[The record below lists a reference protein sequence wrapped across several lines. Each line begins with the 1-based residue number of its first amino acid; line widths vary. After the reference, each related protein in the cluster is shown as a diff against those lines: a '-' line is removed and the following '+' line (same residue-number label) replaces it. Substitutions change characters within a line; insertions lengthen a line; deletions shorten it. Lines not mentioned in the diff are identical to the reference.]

1 VSQAAPIVLWDD
13 NLARE
18 FAPFAMSRP
27 LCEVRAGGLL
37 IRERWLAALGRRN
50 EAACFVSRAELSEF
64 AEPGSAANAPDVLPA
79 GTIVVNSRALPLLP
93 AAVDAA
99 DAVVWMIGDRVA
111 AVRLLAPT
119 SRSLLHGDLA
129 ALSSPTTGHAAQLSG
144 YWLNAVWDLIGS
156 LADLLTA
163 DIAWAGSAM
172 ELVRRANGD
181 DGVLTVGSHP
191 VFCHPT
197 AKIEPGAML
206 DTSAGPI
213 LLEAGATVQ
222 AFTRLVGPSWIG
234 VASSVTGSRVTTVAI
249 GPQCRVSGEMSHV
262 IMFGFANK
270 GHDGFVGHS
279 VLGRWVNLGAGTIT
293 SNLKNTYGP
302 VALWT
307 PAGVQDTGL
316 QFLGTFFGDHAKTG
330 IGVRLTTGCV
340 IGAGANCFDAM
351 PPKVVE
357 PFAWGSGAPYGAHAF
372 DKFLETA
379 ERMMARRSQSLD
391 TRGRMHWAA
400 VHRAQTTTPG
410 S

>member
-1 VSQAAPIVLWDD
+1 
-13 NLARE
+13 
-18 FAPFAMSRP
+18 
-27 LCEVRAGGLL
+27 
-37 IRERWLAALGRRN
+37 
-50 EAACFVSRAELSEF
+50 
-64 AEPGSAANAPDVLPA
+64 
-79 GTIVVNSRALPLLP
+79 
-93 AAVDAA
+93 
-99 DAVVWMIGDRVA
+99 
-111 AVRLLAPT
+111 
-119 SRSLLHGDLA
+119 
-129 ALSSPTTGHAAQLSG
+129 
-144 YWLNAVWDLIGS
+144 
-156 LADLLTA
+156 
-163 DIAWAGSAM
+163 
-172 ELVRRANGD
+172 
-181 DGVLTVGSHP
+181 
-191 VFCHPT
+191 
-197 AKIEPGAML
+197 
-206 DTSAGPI
+206 
-213 LLEAGATVQ
+213 VQ

-249 GPQCRVSGEMSHV
+249 GPHCRVSGEMSHV

-307 PAGVQDTGL
+307 PAGVQETGL

-351 PPKVVE
+351 PPKAVA
-357 PFAWGSGAPYGAHAF
+357 PFSWGSGAPYGAHAF

-391 TRGRMHWAA
+391 AKGRSHWSA
-400 VHRAQTTTPG
+400 VHRAQTTE